1 MRGIPCDA
9 YEGWLSEMKKK
20 QEAILMHDDKHNHG
34 PRTIVPLSCDKTTIM
49 TESSKC
55 GVKAA
60 LTKNIQE
67 DHVSFAWNANEHT
80 LCADVDTKSS
90 VLLVFGMNNSLAN
103 ATYDAQFVIQHV
115 QA

>member
-1 MRGIPCDA
+1 
-9 YEGWLSEMKKK
+9 
-20 QEAILMHDDKHNHG
+20 
-34 PRTIVPLSCDKTTIM
+34 M